1 MALRS
6 TPHLFITTLLK
17 FTQLL
22 VAWRRHRAELLEACP
37 PGRRPWGFW
46 MVERRLRQH
55 PAGEIGQLRAI
66 RDLEIY
72 RDEAEKAY
80 VLERLGEIT
89 AGIRAARE
97 LPRSAPHVRAIESEI
112 RLSLLVGPQRL
123 K

>member
-1 MALRS
+1 MRS
-6 TPHLFITTLLK
+6 
-17 FTQLL
+17 
-22 VAWRRHRAELLEACP
+22 LLEACP

-97 LPRSAPHVRAIESEI
+97 LPRSAPHAAPSSGI